1 MEEPVTHA
9 FRLQGRS
16 HEVWLSPDGRGY
28 ALHMGDR
35 IERVALSGEGGSSLR
50 LQVGERSVSVYL
62 EVRGDEVHV
71 HLDGEAHTLV
81 HEHPLERFASRGRED
96 ADAMSRAPMPGV
108 VVSVPVR
115 PGDGVARGDVLMV
128 IESMKME
135 TAIRAAFDGVV
146 RQIHVAPGETFE
158 RDAVLVS
165 LEPAGETA

>member
-1 MEEPVTHA
+1 VSHA

-16 HEVWLSPDGRGY
+16 HEVWLSRDARGY
-28 ALHMGDR
+28 ALHVGER
-35 IERVALSGEGGSSLR
+35 IERIALSGEAGSPLR
-50 LQVGERSVSVYL
+50 LQVGERSVSVHL